1 MTDSPGT
8 PSTVPH
14 TSDERTLAALAH
26 ASALLNFVLGGV
38 GGIIAAA
45 IIWLTHKEK
54 SAWVA
59 FHGLQSLAFQI
70 AQFIAFGVIVI
81 VPWICGFAVSFL
93 TLGFGTLIAVPIMI
107 AVMFIGL
114 AVLFGGLIYSLYG
127 AYQVYEGREFKYKWA
142 GDWAEQQMKK
152 PPAPPSTT

>member
-1 MTDSPGT
+1 MISIHFLFK
-8 PSTVPH
+8 V
-14 TSDERTLAALAH
+14 
-26 ASALLNFVLGGV
+26 
-38 GGIIAAA
+38 
-45 IIWLTHKEK
+45 
-54 SAWVA
+54 
-59 FHGLQSLAFQI
+59 
-70 AQFIAFGVIVI
+70 
-81 VPWICGFAVSFL
+81 L
-93 TLGFGTLIAVPIMI
+93 TLGVLVDLFSILVWTDGRLAVPIMI